1 MNFARSEGKQCTKK
15 CVFCR
20 GGYCFALKDK

>member
-15 CVFCR
+15 CVFCH
-20 GGYCFALKDK
+20 GGYCFALKEK